1 MKKLLFMAVL
11 LLTATLSEAQMLK
24 ISPKME
30 KGLKHVYNQVTT
42 TSLPMQGDAKITSTI
57 EISVA
62 EVLPDGFVIDYKM
75 SNLNLDV
82 DANNLAGRLMGMSTE
97 MFADNVI
104 SFKTDREGKVTG
116 IENFAE
122 VKKKAEGMFDKII
135 ETLFNEV
142 PNIEQMMPKEQLRQQ
157 MLSSLTEQEL
167 TKSFLINSSV
177 LNLNGKTIMTGAQDE
192 YTTDQ
197 GLKMKRMYIVNG
209 QQIIAS
215 STLNMSKDDIKQMI
229 IAQVEKLMPAQA
241 EMVKNNIDMLINSDA
256 MKLDGS
262 EKATYDIATDGW
274 VKSLQTE
281 LTSKIM
287 GQTTKVANNI
297 TLK

>member
-1 MKKLLFMAVL
+1 MKKLLLMAAL

-24 ISPKME
+24 ITPKME
-30 KGLKHVYNQVTT
+30 KGLKHVYNQETT
-42 TSLPMQGDAKITSTI
+42 TSLPMQGVTKITSTI
-57 EISVA
+57 DISVSEA
-62 EVLPDGFVIDYKM
+62 LSDGYVIDYKI
-75 SNLNLDV
+75 SNLKSNA
-82 DANNLAGRLMGMSTE
+82 DASNIAGRLIGMSTE
-97 MFADNVI
+97 MLADNVI
-104 SFKTDREGKVTG
+104 RFKTDREGKVTG
-116 IENFAE
+116 IMNFAE
-122 VKKKAEGMFDKII
+122 VKQKAEGMFDKII

-142 PNIEQMMPKEQLRQQ
+142 PNIEQMMSKEQLRQQ
-157 MLSSLTEQEL
+157 MLSSFTEQEL
-167 TKSFLINSSV
+167 TKSLLINSSV
-177 LNLNGKTIMTGAQDE
+177 LNLNGKTIMTGSQDE

-229 IAQVEKLMPAQA
+229 IAQVEKLIPAQA
-241 EMVKNNIDMLINSDA
+241 EMVKSNIDMLINSDA

-262 EKATYDIATDGW
+262 EKATYDIANDGW

-297 TLK
+297 TLQ

>member
-1 MKKLLFMAVL
+1 MKKLLLMAAL

-24 ISPKME
+24 IAPKME

-262 EKATYDIATDGW
+262 EKATYDIANDGW

-281 LTSKIM
+281 FTSKIM

-297 TLK
+297 TLQ

>member
-42 TSLPMQGDAKITSTI
+42 TSLPMQEDAKITSTI

-75 SNLNLDV
+75 SNLKLDV

-281 LTSKIM
+281 FTSKIM

>member
-24 ISPKME
+24 IAPKME

-42 TSLPMQGDAKITSTI
+42 TSLPMQGDAKISSTI
-57 EISVA
+57 EIAVT

-75 SNLNLDV
+75 TDLKSDI
-82 DANNLAGRLMGMSTE
+82 DANNLAGRLLGLSSE
-97 MFADNVI
+97 MFANNVI

-116 IENFAE
+116 IKNFAE
-122 VKKKAEGMFDKII
+122 VKQKAEGTSDKII
-135 ETLFNEV
+135 EMLFTEI
-142 PNIEQMMPKEQLRQQ
+142 PNIEQMMSKEQLRQQ
-157 MLSSLTEQEL
+157 MLSSITEQEL
-167 TKSFLINSSV
+167 TKSFIINSSV

-197 GLKMKRMYIVNG
+197 GLKMKRMYIANG
-209 QQIIAS
+209 QQVIAS
-215 STLNMSKDDIKQMI
+215 STLNMSKDDIKKMI

-241 EMVKNNIDMLINSDA
+241 DMVKNNIDMLINSDA

-262 EKATYDIATDGW
+262 EKATYDIDTDGW

-281 LTSKIM
+281 FTSKIM

>member
-24 ISPKME
+24 IAPKME

-42 TSLPMQGDAKITSTI
+42 TSLPMQGDAKISSTI
-57 EISVA
+57 EIAVT

-75 SNLNLDV
+75 TDLKSDI
-82 DANNLAGRLMGMSTE
+82 DANNLAGRLLGLSSE

-116 IENFAE
+116 IKNFAE
-122 VKKKAEGMFDKII
+122 VKQKAEGTSDKII
-135 ETLFNEV
+135 EMLFTEI
-142 PNIEQMMPKEQLRQQ
+142 PNIEQMMSKEQLRQQ
-157 MLSSLTEQEL
+157 MLSSITEQEL
-167 TKSFLINSSV
+167 TKSFIINSSV

-197 GLKMKRMYIVNG
+197 GLKMKRMYIANG
-209 QQIIAS
+209 QQVIAS
-215 STLNMSKDDIKQMI
+215 STLNMSKDDIKKMI

-241 EMVKNNIDMLINSDA
+241 DMVKNNIDMLINSDA

-262 EKATYDIATDGW
+262 EKATYDIDTDGW

-281 LTSKIM
+281 FTSKIM

>member
-24 ISPKME
+24 IAPKME

-42 TSLPMQGDAKITSTI
+42 TSLPMQGDAKISSTI
-57 EISVA
+57 EIAVT

-75 SNLNLDV
+75 TDLKSDV
-82 DANNLAGRLMGMSTE
+82 DANNLAGRLLGLSSE

-116 IENFAE
+116 IKNFAE
-122 VKKKAEGMFDKII
+122 VKQKAEGTSDKII
-135 ETLFNEV
+135 EMLFTEI
-142 PNIEQMMPKEQLRQQ
+142 PNIEQMMSKEQLRQQ
-157 MLSSLTEQEL
+157 MLSSITEQEL
-167 TKSFLINSSV
+167 TKSFIINSSV

-197 GLKMKRMYIVNG
+197 GLKMKRMYIANG
-209 QQIIAS
+209 QQVIAS
-215 STLNMSKDDIKQMI
+215 STLNMSKDDIKKMI

-241 EMVKNNIDMLINSDA
+241 DMVKNNIDMLINSDA

-262 EKATYDIATDGW
+262 EKATYDIDTDGW

-281 LTSKIM
+281 FTSKIM